1 MPSND
6 SLKAAVT
13 WYDAISIDTQ
23 LHLLYTIFIWKRILK
38 QAQLSLWD
46 QSSENKTQPPA
57 SEKTSMLDINTTWIL
72 VTFSK
77 KDSSQ
82 KE

>member
-46 QSSENKTQPPA
+46 QSSENKTQSPA
-57 SEKTSMLDINTTWIL
+57 
-72 VTFSK
+72 
-77 KDSSQ
+77 
-82 KE
+82 